1 MIIFLYGK
9 DSYRSR
15 EKLKEIIAS
24 YQKIHKSGL
33 NLKYFDCNN
42 PEDVKNELQTIS
54 MFKEK
59 KLIVLNNIFSNLE
72 KEKELLDIIKKNKN
86 SEDIILIHE
95 ESKVNKGGSLYK
107 FLKKY
112 SKSQEFDLLEGEKL
126 KNWLKKEFLRY
137 QKEVS
142 PKVIDKL
149 ISFIRN
155 DLWQLSNEVKKLVN
169 YKLKDKIELKDV
181 ELLVRPKIETDIF
194 KTIDAIAQKNKK
206 RAITLIHKHLEKG
219 DNPLYLLSM
228 INFQFRNL
236 LIIKDLI
243 EKHKSYP
250 VILKISKLHPFVV
263 KKNWQLANQFTLN
276 DLKKIYQKIFQI
288 DLSIKTGKLKPEIAL
303 DLFIME
309 I

>member
-1 MIIFLYGK
+1 M
-9 DSYRSR
+9 
-15 EKLKEIIAS
+15 
-24 YQKIHKSGL
+24 
-33 NLKYFDCNN
+33 
-42 PEDVKNELQTIS
+42 
-54 MFKEK
+54 
-59 KLIVLNNIFSNLE
+59 
-72 KEKELLDIIKKNKN
+72 
-86 SEDIILIHE
+86 
-95 ESKVNKGGSLYK
+95 
-107 FLKKY
+107 
-112 SKSQEFDLLEGEKL
+112 
-126 KNWLKKEFLRY
+126 
-137 QKEVS
+137 VS
-142 PKVIDKL
+142 FVG
-149 ISFIRN
+149 N

-169 YKLKDKIELKDV
+169 YKPKDKIELKDV
-181 ELLVRPKIETDIF
+181 EFLVRPKIETDIF

-243 EKHKSYP
+243 EKHKPYP